1 VVCAHKGARGTIAL
15 HLACVKRQNEAAD
28 GCLEKEMRVNLAE
41 YYNQDVTL
49 ECFFIHEGS
58 GGIDVAADAD
68 AENRQVGCIFL
79 MMKFI
84 TVQWSKIWMYD

>member
-1 VVCAHKGARGTIAL
+1 
-15 HLACVKRQNEAAD
+15 
-28 GCLEKEMRVNLAE
+28 MRVNLAE

-68 AENRQVGCIFL
+68 AENRRVGCVFL
-79 MMKFI
+79 MRKFI